1 MSNGNNNSHLRYW
14 LWLQKALGE
23 GAFIKN
29 ILEDFGT
36 VKKLYD
42 SNIIEWRMSCALTS
56 KQIDKLEQTDI
67 NSIEEIIY
75 TCENNGWSIITYDDE
90 RYPSRLKEIY
100 NPPCVLYV
108 DGELPDIDSLA
119 AIGIVGTRKASEYA
133 IKVTHIMSRG
143 ITECGALVV
152 SGGALGVDTAAHKGA
167 LTAGGKTIAVLGC
180 GLGTSYLNENKPLRD
195 VIKNNGA
202 LVTEYPPFTR
212 AGKTT
217 FPMRNRII
225 SGLSVGVLVVEAGV
239 KSGSLITANYALEQG
254 RDVFAVPASVLSVDF
269 AGTNKLIDD
278 GAIVATKPEQIVSVY
293 AERFDTIDVSKSRSV
308 RELMRDETDYS
319 ANIRRENKLSFD
331 KMEENRSK
339 RLENEKL
346 SFTLSGDIK
355 KVYQCLNGSFLH
367 IDTIIEKTGL
377 TSSGVISS
385 ITQLEVMGLVQSTS
399 GKRYKLA

>member
-1 MSNGNNNSHLRYW
+1 MSENLRYW
-14 LWLQKALGE
+14 LWLQRALGE
-23 GAFIKN
+23 GAYIKN
-29 ILEDFGT
+29 ILEDFGSA
-36 VKKLYD
+36 KGLYN

-56 KQIDKLEQTDI
+56 KQINKLEQTDI

-75 TCENNGWSIITYDDE
+75 TCEKNGWTVIDYDDE
-90 RYPSRLKEIY
+90 RYPNRLKEIY

-108 DGELPDIDSLA
+108 DGDFPDIDSLA

-167 LTAGGKTIAVLGC
+167 LTAGGKTVAVLGC
-180 GLGTSYLNENKPLRD
+180 GLGAKYLNENKSLRD
-195 VIKNNGA
+195 VIKNHGA

-239 KSGSLITANYALEQG
+239 KSGSLITSNFALEQG
-254 RDVFAVPASVLSVDF
+254 RDVFAIPASVLSVDF

-278 GAIVATKPEQIVSVY
+278 GAIVATKPEQIVLAY
-293 AERFDTIDVSKSRSV
+293 AERFASLDISRLRSV
-308 RELMRDETDYS
+308 SELMCDETDNS
-319 ANIRRENKLSFD
+319 ANVNQTDDKLSFD
-331 KMEENRSK
+331 TIEENRSK

-346 SFTLSGDIK
+346 SLTLGGSAK
-355 KVYQCLNGSFLH
+355 KVYQCLNDSFLH

-377 TSSGVISS
+377 SSSAVISS
-385 ITQLEVMGLVQSTS
+385 ITQLEVMGLVQSAS

>member
-1 MSNGNNNSHLRYW
+1 MSENLRYW
-14 LWLQKALGE
+14 LWLQRALGE
-23 GAFIKN
+23 GAYIKN

-36 VKKLYD
+36 VKKLFD
-42 SNIIEWRMSCALTS
+42 ANIIEWRMSPALTS
-56 KQIDKLEQTDI
+56 KQINKLEQTDM
-67 NSIEEIIY
+67 NSVEEIIY
-75 TCENNGWSIITYDDE
+75 TCENNSWSIIDYDDE
-90 RYPSRLKEIY
+90 RYPNRLKEIY

-108 DGELPDIDSLA
+108 DGNLPDIDYLA

-133 IKVTHIMSRG
+133 IKVTHVMSRG

-212 AGKTT
+212 ASRTT

-239 KSGSLITANYALEQG
+239 KSGSLITSNYALEQG

-293 AERFDTIDVSKSRSV
+293 AERFDTIDITKSRSIS
-308 RELMRDETDYS
+308 ELMQDETDNS
-319 ANIRRENKLSFD
+319 ANVEKADDKLSFD
-331 KMEENRSK
+331 TIEENRSK

-346 SFTLSGDIK
+346 AFTLGGDAK
-355 KVYQCLNGSFLH
+355 KVYECLNDSFLH

-377 TSSGVISS
+377 ASPKVISS
-385 ITQLEVMGLVQSTS
+385 ITQLEVMGIVQSTS